1 MRKPTVREWMLLK
14 PLMSAQAKLK
24 TEKKT
29 IDKMRKN
36 QINQDIYNLGRLIR
50 KAKPE
55 KMTITETV
63 EIKNAMDRLKQSA
76 GL

>member
-1 MRKPTVREWMLLK
+1 
-14 PLMSAQAKLK
+14 
-24 TEKKT
+24 
-29 IDKMRKN
+29 MRKN

>member
-1 MRKPTVREWMLLK
+1 MDAFEAINESKQLIND
-14 PLMSAQAKLK
+14 AQAKLK

>member
-1 MRKPTVREWMLLK
+1 
-14 PLMSAQAKLK
+14 
-24 TEKKT
+24 
-29 IDKMRKN
+29 MRKN

-63 EIKNAMDRLKQSA
+63 EIKMQWT
-76 GL
+76 GLSSLPDYKDT